1 MALGTPVAG
10 TVVYSAASGT
20 TVSPA
25 YPASIVATDTLVLVL
40 GMKPSTAN
48 SGSVTTPT
56 GWTLRDSLTG
66 AGGYGATLGADT
78 GNTNLYIY
86 TKDVVTAGLS
96 GTVVVTIATNSVSW
110 AVITRVPSTNGAFS
124 YGSADGS
131 RDTAPTAGVAF
142 GVTLTDASPTTAF
155 TSGDVAFWAMC
166 IPTDIG
172 AGAQF
177 TVPTM
182 AATGAT
188 FAAGVELREATSGTG
203 NDIGGY
209 LAYANCTAGA
219 SVVAPT
225 ATVTAS
231 GTVTNVRGPIV
242 ALRIRELPATQTLT
256 PNRYNNTNTFYAATV
271 TAGTVT
277 LTPNRYNNTNVFYTP
292 DVTQAG
298 GTQTLTPDLYTNPNT
313 IYSATVTASNQ
324 LTPARYDNTNVFY
337 AATVATSNTLTPARY
352 DNTNTFYSATVSQA
366 GTTTLSPALYE
377 NVNTLFSPT
386 VTIVL
391 PPDENFVRVVKIRS
405 FTERRRF

>member
-1 MALGTPVAG
+1 
-10 TVVYSAASGT
+10 
-20 TVSPA
+20 
-25 YPASIVATDTLVLVL
+25 
-40 GMKPSTAN
+40 MKPSTAN

-256 PNRYNNTNTFYAATV
+256 PNRYNNTN
-271 TAGTVT
+271 
-277 LTPNRYNNTNVFYTP
+277 VFYTP

-324 LTPARYDNTNVFY
+324 LTLARYDNTNVFY

>member
-256 PNRYNNTNTFYAATV
+256 PNRYNNTN
-271 TAGTVT
+271 
-277 LTPNRYNNTNVFYTP
+277 VFYTP

-324 LTPARYDNTNVFY
+324 LTLARYDNTNVFY